1 MNRMGSRVV
10 SFNDLRELASIGVDY
25 GETFLRERND
35 QTDFEL
41 SAVFLYG
48 SAARCY
54 LGSATDH
61 GDWDIGV
68 VYRMLRPNEDRLHI
82 STRNRPLDL
91 TTFRGKT
98 VQVTR
103 NVYSGSLL
111 EPEAGLRELTKMSS
125 PRWKSIRTHPV
136 ILLHP
141 EIKTIWRTP
150 L

>member
-1 MNRMGSRVV
+1 MGSRVV
-10 SFNDLRELASIGVDY
+10 SVDDLRELAGLGIEY
-25 GETFLRERND
+25 GETFIRERND

-41 SAVFLYG
+41 FAIFLYG

-54 LGSATDH
+54 LGLAMDH

-111 EPEAGLRELTKMSS
+111 EPEAGLRELTKMNS
-125 PRWKSIRTHPV
+125 PRWKSIRTHAV
-136 ILLHP
+136 ILLHL
-141 EIKTIWRTP
+141 EIKTIWRSP
-150 L
+150 LESS